1 MTRLFPR
8 QNVTRMSGDLTEQ
21 RSLKK
26 QQFSFAV
33 TTPCEAKI
41 LENLFEKLSKV
52 SFGQWDRITAAAR
65 II

>member
-1 MTRLFPR
+1 MSRLFPR
-8 QNVTRMSGDLTEQ
+8 QNVTGMSGDLTEQ

-26 QQFSFAV
+26 QQLSFAV

-52 SFGQWDRITAAAR
+52 SFGQWDRITAAAGV
-65 II
+65 I